1 MSDSAMIVET
11 ASGKI
16 RGACGHGVS
25 VFKGI
30 PYGAPTSGVNRFR
43 PPVAPEPWP
52 GVRDAREF
60 GNGCVQNLRMPPPG
74 TPMYEVYA
82 SVLGDDSWQLQGEDC
97 LVLNVWTPQTGDG
110 SGKRPVMVWFHGGF
124 FTQGSGS
131 SRLFDGAR
139 LSRRGDT
146 VIVTVNHR
154 LNVFGFLH
162 LADIDSRFAQS
173 GNVGMLD
180 LVAALEWVRDN
191 IARFGGDPDNVT
203 IFGESGG
210 GAKVCTML
218 AMPSAEGLFH
228 KAIIQSGASLRANGR
243 DEATRLARL
252 LLAEL
257 DLAEQD
263 VGKLQNWDARALLQA
278 AVAAEAKTGK
288 NIFDGS
294 FGSWAPLVDGTSL
307 PHHPFSPEAP
317 PVSRSVPLMV
327 GNTKDEVT
335 MSLVS
340 LPTFDSMTAEDLRGM
355 LVPVLRESVDA
366 AVTLYER
373 LHGHETPGYRLAILL
388 ADFLA
393 HCPSA
398 LVAERKAK
406 QQGAAAYYYVLT
418 WETPVLGG
426 KLRSMHAL
434 DIPLVFDNVEMGG
447 ASLLGTGSEPQML
460 ADAMSSAWLAF
471 ARNGNPDNPLIPHW
485 PAYSEVDRAAMV
497 FNVDSRVVSD
507 YGGEARR
514 FWTPL
519 RR

>member
-1 MSDSAMIVET
+1 MSDSAIVIET
-11 ASGKI
+11 TFGKV
-16 RGACGHGVS
+16 RGAREPDVS

-30 PYGAPTSGVNRFR
+30 PYGASTSGVNRFR

-52 GVRDAREF
+52 GVRDARTF

-74 TPMYEVYA
+74 SAMSEVYA

-97 LVLNVWTPQTGDG
+97 LVLNVWTPRAGDG
-110 SGKRPVMVWFHGGF
+110 GKRPVMVWFHGGF

-131 SRLFDGAR
+131 SRLYDGAR

-162 LADIDSRFAQS
+162 LADLDPRFEQS

-180 LVAALEWVRDN
+180 LVAALAWVRDN
-191 IARFGGDPDNVT
+191 IAAFGGDPDNVT

-210 GAKVCTML
+210 GAKVSTLL
-218 AMPSAEGLFH
+218 AMPSAKGLFH

-257 DLAEQD
+257 GLTDAQTAQ
-263 VGKLQNWDARALLQA
+263 LQHCDARTLLLS
-278 AVAAEAKTGK
+278 AVAAEAKAGK

-294 FGSWAPLVDGTSL
+294 FGSWAPLVDGAAL
-307 PHHPFSPEAP
+307 PHHPFDPTAP
-317 PVSRSVPLMV
+317 AESRHVPVMV

-335 MSLVS
+335 MSLAS
-340 LPTFDSMTAEDLRGM
+340 LPNFDSMTGADMRAM
-355 LVPVLRESVDA
+355 LAPILHENVDA
-366 AVTLYER
+366 AVALYER
-373 LHGHETPGYRLAILL
+373 LHAHETPGYQLAILL

-406 QQGAAAYYYVLT
+406 QGGAPAYYYVLT

-434 DIPLVFDNVEMGG
+434 DIPLMFDNVEIAG
-447 ASLLGTGSEPQML
+447 ASLLGTGPEPQIV
-460 ADAMSSAWLAF
+460 AEAMSSAWLAF
-471 ARNGNPDNPLIPHW
+471 ARHGNPDKPVIPHW
-485 PAYSEVDRAAMV
+485 PAYSEADRAAMV
-497 FNVDSRVVSD
+497 FNVDSRVVND

-514 FWTPL
+514 FWTRL
-519 RR
+519 RS

>member
-1 MSDSAMIVET
+1 MSNSPVIVET
-11 ASGKI
+11 TSGKI
-16 RGACGHGVS
+16 RGARVCGAS

-30 PYGAPTSGVNRFR
+30 PYGASTGGVNRFR
-43 PPVAPEPWP
+43 PPVAAEPWP
-52 GVRDAREF
+52 GVRDALEF
-60 GNGCVQNLRMPPPG
+60 GNGCLQKLGMPPLG
-74 TPMYEVYA
+74 SPMHEVYA
-82 SVLGDDSWQLQGEDC
+82 SVLGDSSWKLQGEDC

-110 SGKRPVMVWFHGGF
+110 AKRPVMVWFHGGF

-131 SRLFDGAR
+131 SRLFDGTR

-162 LADIDSRFAQS
+162 LADIDSRFSQS

-180 LVAALEWVRDN
+180 LVAALAWVREN
-191 IARFGGDPDNVT
+191 IAEFGGDPDNVT

-210 GAKVCTML
+210 GAKVSTML

-257 DLAEQD
+257 GLSDTQ
-263 VGKLQNWDARALLQA
+263 VGELQNCDAQTLLEA
-278 AVAAEAKTGK
+278 SLAAEAKAAK

-294 FGSWAPLVDGTSL
+294 FGSWAPLVDGVSL
-307 PHHPFSPEAP
+307 PHDPFYPSAP
-317 PVSRSVPLMV
+317 PESRSVPIMV

-335 MSLVS
+335 MSLAS
-340 LPTFDSMTAEDLRGM
+340 LPNFDSMTSEDMRTM
-355 LVPVLRESVDA
+355 LAPILHEYADA

-373 LHGHETPGYRLAILL
+373 LYGHETTGYRLAILL

-406 QQGAAAYYYVLT
+406 QGDAPAYYYVLT

-434 DIPLVFDNVEMGG
+434 DIPLVFDNVEIGG
-447 ASLLGTGSEPQML
+447 ASLLGAGPEPQTL

-485 PAYSEVDRAAMV
+485 PAYAEAERAAMV
-497 FNVDSRVVSD
+497 FNVNSCVVND

-514 FWTPL
+514 FWTSL